1 MKKLFLLGVLFSSI
15 TIAAQENALYVAA
28 KTGLNIR
35 EKPDVNAKVLDKI
48 PYATKIALQETGEE
62 AKKISTEGL
71 TGYWKKVT
79 YNNKTG
85 YIIDSY
91 LFPFVPPKIGIK
103 TMKEYLAQLSAPFGT
118 KVVAKYGSMNNI
130 EEGGYEI
137 HKQLYKNG
145 GEWHEFHGYEYG
157 SATYFL
163 PEFTMQQGFLLV
175 RMIAEFNEAI
185 SEKDEFPTKDKAFK
199 KEEREYNIKVEKEMI
214 TDVPWIKK
222 ISIEF
227 ESGAIY
233 NFEMYQIDS
242 QLVIFYGSGV

>member
-1 MKKLFLLGVLFSSI
+1 MKKLFVGAVVFYSMHV
-15 TIAAQENALYVAA
+15 AAQETELYVAA

-48 PYATKIALQETGEE
+48 PYATKITLKDTGEE
-62 AKKISTEGL
+62 AKKINTEGL

-91 LFPFVPPKIGIK
+91 LFPFAPPKATVK
-103 TMKEYLAQLSAPFGT
+103 TMKEYLDQLSAPFGA
-118 KVVAKYGSMNNI
+118 KLVVKSGDEETGS
-130 EEGGYEI
+130 ET

-157 SATYFL
+157 SATYFI
-163 PEFTMQQGFLLV
+163 PGFTVQQGFLLV

-185 SEKDEFPTKDKAFK
+185 GEKDEFPVKDKTYK
-199 KEEREYNIKVEKEMI
+199 KENREYSIKIEKETI

-222 ISIEF
+222 ISLEF
-227 ESGAIY
+227 ESGVIY
-233 NFEMYQIDS
+233 NFEMYQIDN
-242 QLVIFYGSGV
+242 QLVVFYGSGV